1 MQAFAVKVHQLLL
14 ILKESF
20 HQIITNHSKEEGMMQ
35 SDNSIFFR
43 KTKRCCVER
52 SSNYTGF

>member
-20 HQIITNHSKEEGMMQ
+20 HQIITNHSKEEGMM
-35 SDNSIFFR
+35 
-43 KTKRCCVER
+43 
-52 SSNYTGF
+52 